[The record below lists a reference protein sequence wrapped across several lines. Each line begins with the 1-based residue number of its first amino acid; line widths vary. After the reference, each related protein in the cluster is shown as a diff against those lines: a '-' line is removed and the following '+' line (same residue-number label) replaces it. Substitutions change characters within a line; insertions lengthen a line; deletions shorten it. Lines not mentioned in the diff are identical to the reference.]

1 MKRRNLK
8 TNRAV
13 YILLIL
19 WLAVSACQNNTYY
32 HSYQSASTAG
42 WHKNDT
48 LVYSLSTPINSLDYD
63 YEIGIRHKDTYKY
76 RDLWLT
82 INQDT
87 LHLYLA
93 DSIGNWQG
101 KGIGN
106 TKQLTLPWEN
116 NQSSQDSI
124 DEFRIVHIM
133 KDSIL
138 PDILDIGLQIKRHP

>member
-13 YILLIL
+13 YILLTL
-19 WLAVSACQNNTYY
+19 WLAVSSCQNNTYY

-48 LVYSLSTPINSLDYD
+48 FVYPLPTPINSMDYD

-106 TKQLTLPWEN
+106 TKQLTLPWDN

-124 DEFRIVHIM
+124 AEFRIVHIM

>member
-48 LVYSLSTPINSLDYD
+48 FVFSLPNTISPLNYEVDVYVESQKRLPSKEVTLETTEVTYYFFKADILKGLITYSTERI
-63 YEIGIRHKDTYKY
+63 
-76 RDLWLT
+76 LWLM
-82 INQDT
+82 
-87 LHLYLA
+87 
-93 DSIGNWQG
+93 
-101 KGIGN
+101 
-106 TKQLTLPWEN
+106 P
-116 NQSSQDSI
+116 
-124 DEFRIVHIM
+124 
-133 KDSIL
+133 
-138 PDILDIGLQIKRHP
+138 